1 MNSVNNQANSAV
13 WLLFVKLSFVV
24 SVLAMTAVIFFMQGD
39 LMLKGY
45 LALNSLF
52 MVSSTIMLVKT
63 LRDEYENQKTLE
75 QNRQKSAD

>member
-1 MNSVNNQANSAV
+1 MNSVNNQANSAI

-63 LRDEYENQKTLE
+63 LRDEYENQKALE
-75 QNRQKSAD
+75 QKHQKMSD

>member
-1 MNSVNNQANSAV
+1 MNSVNTPANSAI
-13 WLLFVKLSFVV
+13 WLLFVKLSFVI

-63 LRDEYENQKTLE
+63 LRDEYEIQKILE
-75 QNRQKSAD
+75 QERQKNT